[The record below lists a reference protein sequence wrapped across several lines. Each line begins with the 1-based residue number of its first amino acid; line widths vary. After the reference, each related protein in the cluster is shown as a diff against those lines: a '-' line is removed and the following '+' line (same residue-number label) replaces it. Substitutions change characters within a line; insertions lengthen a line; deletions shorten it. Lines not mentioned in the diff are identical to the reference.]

1 MPNKLE
7 IELTKDGDKFL
18 TTMDILDYPLY
29 GLGNT
34 PTEAFFMIEKE
45 AKSLLKDLKQ
55 EKHLDGDWLARE
67 SVLKELFD

>member
-7 IELTKDGDKFL
+7 IELTKDNDEFFV
-18 TTMDILDYPLY
+18 TMDILNYPLY

-34 PTEAFFMIEKE
+34 LTEASSMLERE

-55 EKHLDGDWLARE
+55 EKQLNGDWLARE
-67 SVLKELFD
+67 NILKELFG